1 MSLIET
7 HRINNTIVTP
17 PKEHLGTE
25 LSWREGEFSQEE
37 VRLDS
42 SELTFI
48 EDALELLRDIYNG
61 GLTGQTFGS
70 LVGVEYTVRISDGN
84 ETLNIVRYINLT
96 EAKWS
101 RREVKAPVYELE
113 NEDWLFENAEIPFDY
128 LYDKNKNLFESR
140 SLDVPYVINAV
151 PQYDRVFIAKVTL
164 IFLTIELQSQISDV
178 LAETANSATVLYT
191 IPAVIRL
198 AFKILYIIIL
208 IVTIVNLIFDMI
220 SYLIQR
226 VKYKRAMRVNDLLEI
241 GAGEIGL
248 QYESVFLQGSPY
260 DKLTI
265 IPQTFVV
272 PEDAENAGIRGFFNT
287 GDDQTMFYRGT
298 LANLIRDIMNTFNLE
313 LIEKKGFLKLEL
325 RGDMPTSATFKI
337 PDVEQ
342 YVKMDNSDNVNSTI
356 LVSFNTDVNDK
367 NTIENY
373 TGTAYQVTAELPG
386 ISSVDQRKRL
396 FKGLIDV
403 NIPFAR
409 AIRKTKLNSIERTLK
424 TILRGIE
431 IILSPLIAAANA
443 IISVINAVGKVYR
456 KIRRIVRLAGIKI
469 PKDLI
474 PEVSKIDQP
483 DLSGRIDNRIGMMLL
498 ENDILNV
505 NKLTFLDVKSN
516 PKENKISTQNISAK
530 KIYEDCWARES
541 FVATNPNNKQR
552 FIWEF
557 ESIPVN
563 LLDFKNIVDEKAVI
577 LPSGNIA
584 RLISINFDKYNRKAD
599 MRVEERAIWNN
610 KLNEVNIE
618 PNGR

>member
-17 PKEHLGTE
+17 PKEYLDTE
-25 LSWREGEFSQEE
+25 LSWQEGEFSQEE

-101 RREVKAPVYELE
+101 RREVKVPVYELE

-128 LYDKNKNLFESR
+128 LYGKNKNLFESR
-140 SLDVPYVINAV
+140 ALDVPYVINAV
-151 PQYDRVFIAKVTL
+151 PQYDKVFIAKVTL

-198 AFKILYIIIL
+198 AFKVLYIIIL
-208 IVTIVNLIFDMI
+208 IATIINLIFDMV
-220 SYLIQR
+220 SYLIQK

-241 GAGEIGL
+241 GASHIGL
-248 QYESVFLQGSPY
+248 GYESNFLQSFPY
-260 DKLTI
+260 QKLVI
-265 IPQTFVV
+265 IPQTFDV
-272 PEDAENAGIRGFFNT
+272 PEDGQDDGIKGFFNT

-298 LANLIRDIMNTFNLE
+298 FARLIRDIMNTFNLE
-313 LIEKKGFLKLEL
+313 LIEKQGFLKLEL
-325 RGDMPTSATFKI
+325 RGDMPTNATFKI
-337 PDVEQ
+337 PDVEE

-373 TGTAYQVTAELPG
+373 TGTAYQVTTELPG

-431 IILSPLIAAANA
+431 ILLSPLIAAVNA
-443 IISVINAVGKVYR
+443 IISVINAVGKVYD

-469 PKDLI
+469 PKDLV
-474 PEVSKIDQP
+474 PEVSKVESP
-483 DLSGRIDNRIGMMLL
+483 DLTGRIDNRIGMMLL

-505 NKLTFLDVKSN
+505 NKLTFLDVESN
-516 PKENKISTQNISAK
+516 PTENKIPTQNISAK

-557 ESIPVN
+557 KNIPVN
-563 LLDFKNIVDEKAVI
+563 LLDFKNIVNEKAVL
-577 LPSGNIA
+577 LPNNNVA

-599 MRVEERAIWNN
+599 MRVEERGIWNN